1 MEELSMNAA
10 ARNDRRPP
18 VARRHLR
25 AVADDAS
32 SAREAAAASGD
43 RLTRLLIEAGTGSS
57 DAFAEV
63 YAEVVDQVLRVAVRV
78 IRDPDMAEDIAQEA
92 LVEAWRKAPEFD
104 PSRGGART
112 WILTIAHR
120 RAVDRVR
127 REQRQ
132 RDQIEAEAAV
142 AEREE
147 RPADQDTVVEVD
159 FREWQ
164 SERVRGALASLS
176 DLQREAIELAYYGG
190 QTHTEV
196 SEHLGIPLGTAKTR
210 IRDGLTRLRDTLK
223 EGQR

>member
-1 MEELSMNAA
+1 MHAA
-10 ARNDRRPP
+10 ARDERRQP

-25 AVADDAS
+25 AVDADATPGQEATAS
-32 SAREAAAASGD
+32 SGD
-43 RLTRLLIEAGTGSS
+43 RLTRLLTQAGTGDSE
-57 DAFAEV
+57 AFAEV

-78 IRDPDMAEDIAQEA
+78 VRDPDMAEDVAQEA

-142 AEREE
+142 VEREA

-164 SERVRGALASLS
+164 SERIRGALASLS

-196 SEHLGIPLGTAKTR
+196 SQQLGIPLGTAKTR

-223 EGQR
+223 EVQR